1 MLKEFKTP
9 LSEKS
14 VFIGPDSKEDIY
26 ILALESSC
34 DETACAIVKNGRT
47 VISNVVASQDT
58 SAVRWGG
65 TGNCSQRAP

>member
-26 ILALESSC
+26 IFLIFII
-34 DETACAIVKNGRT
+34 IV
-47 VISNVVASQDT
+47 I
-58 SAVRWGG
+58 
-65 TGNCSQRAP
+65 

>member
-14 VFIGPDSKEDIY
+14 VYIGPDSKEDIY

-47 VISNVVASQDT
+47 VISNVVAS
-58 SAVRWGG
+58 
-65 TGNCSQRAP
+65 